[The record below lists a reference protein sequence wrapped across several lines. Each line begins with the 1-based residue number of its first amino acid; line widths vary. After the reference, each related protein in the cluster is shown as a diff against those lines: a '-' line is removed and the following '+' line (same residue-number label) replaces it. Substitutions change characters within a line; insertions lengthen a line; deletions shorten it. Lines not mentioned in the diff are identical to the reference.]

1 MSLEHDQ
8 KAFGCPHCGEVKLHP
23 EMFRRLLLLESELRG
38 NLPPVV
44 TSYRCAEYSRQLE
57 HVSESHH
64 ANGMAVSFETGN
76 QYARH
81 RVLLACLKNFD
92 LVTVYPSRVAVALTE
107 QPQPVCL
114 TVL

>member
-1 MSLEHDQ
+1 MSVDHDQ
-8 KAFGCPHCGEVKLHP
+8 KAFACPHCGEVKLDP
-23 EMFRRLLLLESELRG
+23 EMLRRLLLLESELRG

-44 TSYRCAEYSRQLE
+44 TAYRCDEYSRQLD
-57 HVSESHH
+57 HVAEPHH
-64 ANGMAVSFETGN
+64 ADGKAVSFETAN

-81 RVLLACLKNFD
+81 RVLLACLNNFD
-92 LVTVYPSRVAVALTE
+92 LVTVYPSRVAVALTD

>member
-1 MSLEHDQ
+1 MSLAQDQ
-8 KAFGCPHCGEVKLHP
+8 TPFACPHCGQVKLAP
-23 EMFRRLLLLESELRG
+23 EMLRRLILLESELRG

-44 TSYRCAEYSRQLE
+44 TAYRCEEYSRQLD
-57 HVSESHH
+57 HVSEFHH
-64 ANGMAVSFETGN
+64 ANGKAVSFETGN

-81 RVLLACLKNFD
+81 RVLLACLRNFD
-92 LVTVYPSRVAVALTE
+92 LVTVYPARVAVALTE